1 MAKCHE
7 SEMDFMY
14 INYVWTL
21 VDVPQGIMPIGT
33 ISIQGRHTWMATYQR
48 TKLGL

>member
-7 SEMDFMY
+7 SEMVSMY
-14 INYVWTL
+14 NNYVWTL
-21 VDVPQGIMPIGT
+21 VDVPQGIVPNGT
-33 ISIQGRHTWMATYQR
+33 KGLQGRHTWMATYQR

>member
-7 SEMDFMY
+7 SEMDSMY

-21 VDVPQGIMPIGT
+21 VDVPEGIVSIGT
-33 ISIQGRHTWMATYQR
+33 TYKSSKK
-48 TKLGL
+48 TFMDGNIPTY